1 MLNGRI
7 KQNYSIAK
15 SCQYVKIVFI
25 FAFYNSTSVKKKRER
40 ERKTRLLIVPKY
52 NTLVHKYVFQ
62 NSLSQYFGKP
72 DMYQETAEPCQVRLG
87 IPSRLS
93 ISNGDLYVLSHVRR
107 FVTPWTVACQAPLST
122 EFARQANWS
131 RCHFLLQMVT
141 WGQEYSCD
149 IKCCGEAC
157 ITCECS
163 FQDVGSCG
171 MLPLRVA
178 RKGKPRASG

>member
-25 FAFYNSTSVKKKRER
+25 FAFYNSTSVKKKKKRER
-40 ERKTRLLIVPKY
+40 ERKTRLLKVPKCN
-52 NTLVHKYVFQ
+52 NTLVHNYVFQ
-62 NSLSQYFGKP
+62 NSLSHYFSKP
-72 DMYQETAEPCQVRLG
+72 DIYQETAESCQVQLG

-93 ISNGDLYVLSHVRR
+93 ISNGDLSVLRNVQL

-131 RCHFLLQMVT
+131 RLPFPTPNDHLGPEIFL
-141 WGQEYSCD
+141 
-149 IKCCGEAC
+149 
-157 ITCECS
+157 
-163 FQDVGSCG
+163 
-171 MLPLRVA
+171 
-178 RKGKPRASG
+178 